1 MKTKYIV
8 GFEEDVIVA
17 CKNRADAEEYLL
29 SLVEES
35 AYAVFCAKVQTRRW
49 TLNDYVDDLLKRTPR
64 RLHTLYMRAL
74 WEVESELWIRK
85 VKELD

>member
-17 CKNRADAEEYLL
+17 CKSRADAEEFYF
-29 SLVEES
+29 SIVEEC
-35 AYAVFCAKVQTRRW
+35 AYDVFCTKNQARGW
-49 TLNDYVDDLLKRTPR
+49 TLNDYVSDLLKKAPR
-64 RLHTLYMRAL
+64 RFHTLYMRAL
-74 WEVESELWIRK
+74 WNNESGLWIRE